1 MPTGRAHLSAL
12 ERARNEN
19 VLCEVRNSELRCG
32 WCSAIRNIAAVRCVT
47 VKSPLLQD
55 QILEVGVPAPI
66 NSAAP
71 VLTPEAL
78 PADRSSAPAAT
89 PAAPS
94 LVVSLSSWTTPF
106 PAAGL
111 FSFAV
116 MFGTSHFC
124 IPQSHP
130 KAPYYTQIF

>member
-1 MPTGRAHLSAL
+1 MPTRVDRPVLITIPGAERQRDARHDAVSVFMKGIVSGSGTRSAFI
-12 ERARNEN
+12 
-19 VLCEVRNSELRCG
+19 VG
-32 WCSAIRNIAAVRCVT
+32 SAYVVCDV
-47 VKSPLLQD
+47 
-55 QILEVGVPAPI
+55 
-66 NSAAP
+66 AAP